1 MSITIADSTKDIV
14 VNYYNDKGTPNVET
28 LTIPATADATQA
40 DYVVLTNAA
49 GAKIAC
55 WLDIDAAG
63 TAPTGAAYVAA
74 TTKLKISIVT
84 GGTSA
89 ANAAIFAATLDA
101 SAWSNPTKITDNE
114 DGTVTIAQVIGAT
127 VAAAVP
133 KNATDSG
140 AGSITATTDTTG
152 AATVLKLSEY
162 FPKGTLHVLQN
173 VRDNAVVFNID
184 GPYSGQKGQGTKQF
198 YFTDITSPSTAN
210 LTALVAQIVTWK
222 NA

>member
-49 GAKIAC
+49 GAKVAC

-74 TTKLKISIVT
+74 TTKLKISILT
-84 GGTSA
+84 DATSA
-89 ANAAIFAATLDA
+89 ENAAIFAATLDA
-101 SAWSNPTKITDNE
+101 NAWSNPTKITDNK
-114 DGTVTIAQVIGAT
+114 DGTITIAQVKGAT

-133 KNATDSG
+133 KNADDSG
-140 AGSITATTDTTG
+140 AGSITAATDTTG
-152 AATVLKLSEY
+152 AATLLKRSDY
-162 FPKGTLHVLQN
+162 YPKGSFEIVQN
-173 VRDNAVVFNID
+173 VRDNQLIFNRGMNDVGWKGNGSLVVN
-184 GPYSGQKGQGTKQF
+184 YS
-198 YFTDITSPSTAN
+198 DVTSPSTAD

>member
-28 LTIPATADATQA
+28 LTIPATSGATQA

-49 GAKIAC
+49 GTKVAC

-74 TTKLKISIVT
+74 TVKLKISIVT

-89 ANAAIFAATLDA
+89 DNGTIFATALDA
-101 SAWSNPTKITDNE
+101 NAWSNPTKITDNE

-133 KNATDSG
+133 KNADDSG

-152 AATVLKLSEY
+152 AATVLKRSDY
-162 FPKGTLHVLQN
+162 YPKGAFEIVQN
-173 VRDNAVVFNID
+173 VRDNQLILNRGMNDV
-184 GPYSGQKGQGTKQF
+184 GWKGNGSLVIN
-198 YFTDITSPSTAN
+198 YDEVTSPSTAG
-210 LTALVAQIVTWK
+210 LTALVTQIVTWK